1 MHRFFII
8 AIIAVFTAL
17 LLYTHE
23 LSAQQIPPG
32 SDTRIVVIS
41 DFNSS
46 YGSTDYPWHVDS
58 VIARIPGWNP
68 DLVLS
73 AGDLIAGQRLSLT
86 DQNMREMWDVF
97 SRRILLPLT
106 RNGVPFGFT
115 LGNHDASSFPA
126 YERDRRF
133 ARDFW
138 LDPAHDPL
146 LEFHDGSH
154 FPFYF
159 SFVHNDLFLVSW
171 YASSSVIGE
180 DQKNWLHDQ
189 LASRQARDA
198 SMRILVGHLP
208 VHAVAEGRNRRGENL
223 DNPDEL
229 MQLLQNL
236 GIDLYVCGHHHAFYP
251 AVKNGIRFIHAGA
264 VGDGPRP
271 LVGSTLE
278 PRKAFTIIDLEKR
291 GQEQGE
297 PMPSGLLRTEA
308 AGSEPTPYHIRRS
321 SFNPDDWSAISEDEL
336 PRYIRGVNG
345 HITRD
350 GLHPRSDYA
359 GVLSAFNT
367 RAVMPDALTG
377 EAGYSATFVN
387 GDLHI
392 AVNYEDFGSAVTGIS
407 LRMGTPA
414 ENGRVLA
421 RTTRAGAEGRLNIS
435 GSAYQAPGAVS
446 PGPLSQSGTLELTH
460 NPGIPDAEALAA
472 GLLYITLE
480 TVGSPN
486 GAVRAHLYPSGWS
499 CDASWF
505 GMQDVPHTEH
515 TGSGYDMA
523 WNRVHPLTAEPVF
536 YSVDVAADSVFTSVI
551 DRIPAGTGLRL
562 FINDQTPARLAKR
575 AGVTSEQLYF
585 RITATD
591 GAVHCSSPH
600 FQLNNP

>member
-1 MHRFFII
+1 MHRFFI
-8 AIIAVFTAL
+8 TAL
-17 LLYTHE
+17 LSALLFLTND
-23 LSAQQIPPG
+23 LLAQQIPPVSG
-32 SDTRIVVIS
+32 TRIVVIS

-46 YGSTDYPWHVDS
+46 YGSTDYPWHADS

-106 RNGVPFGFT
+106 SNGVPFGFT

-133 ARDFW
+133 ASDFW

-146 LEFHDGSH
+146 LDFHDRSH

-180 DQKNWLHDQ
+180 DQKYWLQEQ
-189 LASRQARDA
+189 LASQQAREA

-223 DNPDEL
+223 DNPVEL
-229 MQLLQNL
+229 MQLLEEL

-264 VGDGPRP
+264 IGDGPRP
-271 LVGSTLE
+271 LIGSTLE

-291 GQEQGE
+291 DPGQPLPAATNPEASGTE
-297 PMPSGLLRTEA
+297 PSQFL
-308 AGSEPTPYHIRRS
+308 IRRS
-321 SFNPDDWSAISEDEL
+321 SFNPEDWSAISEDEL

-350 GLHPRSDYA
+350 GLHPRPEYT

-367 RAVMPDALTG
+367 LAATPDALTG
-377 EAGYSATFVN
+377 EAGYRATFVN
-387 GDLHI
+387 GVLHV
-392 AVNYEDFGSAVTGIS
+392 AVNFEDFGSAVTGIS
-407 LRMGTPA
+407 LRMGSPA

-421 RTTRAGAEGRLNIS
+421 RTIRAGIEGHPNIS
-435 GSAYQAPGAVS
+435 GSGYRAPGAVS
-446 PGPLSQSGTLELTH
+446 TGAFQQSGSFELTH
-460 NPGIPDAEALAA
+460 TPGTADTEALAA

-486 GAVRAHLYPSGWS
+486 GALRAHLYPSEWS
-499 CDASWF
+499 CDA
-505 GMQDVPHTEH
+505 
-515 TGSGYDMA
+515 TGSGSQGVPNTEYTGSGFDLA
-523 WNRVHPLTAEPVF
+523 WNRAHPLTAEPVF
-536 YSVDVAADSVFTSVI
+536 YSVDVAADTAFTSLI

-562 FINDQTPARLAKR
+562 HISEQTPARLAAR
-575 AGVTSEQLYF
+575 YDTTAEQLFF
-585 RITATD
+585 RVTATD
-591 GAVHCSSPH
+591 GAIHCSSSP

>member
-1 MHRFFII
+1 MHRFI
-8 AIIAVFTAL
+8 FTAL
-17 LLYTHE
+17 LSALLFHNND
-23 LSAQQIPPG
+23 LLAQQIPPLSG
-32 SDTRIVVIS
+32 TRIVVIS

-46 YGSTDYPWHVDS
+46 YGSTDYSRHVDS

-86 DQNMREMWDVF
+86 DQNMLEMWDVF

-106 RNGVPFGFT
+106 SNGVPFGFT

-133 ARDFW
+133 ASDFW
-138 LDPAHDPL
+138 LDTAHDPL
-146 LEFHDGSH
+146 LDFHDRSH

-180 DQKNWLHDQ
+180 DQKNWLQDQ
-189 LASRQARDA
+189 LASQQARDA

-208 VHAVAEGRNRRGENL
+208 VHAVADGRNRRGENL
-223 DNPDEL
+223 DNPDGL
-229 MQLLQNL
+229 MQLLEEL

-264 VGDGPRP
+264 IGDGPRP
-271 LVGSTLE
+271 LIGSTLE
-278 PRKAFTIIDLEKR
+278 PRNAFTIIDLEKR
-291 GQEQGE
+291 DHSQSL
-297 PMPSGLLRTEA
+297 PSDLLRSDATGTEP
-308 AGSEPTPYHIRRS
+308 SRYLIRRS
-321 SFNPDDWSAISEDEL
+321 SFNPENWSAISEDEL

-350 GLHPRSDYA
+350 GLHPRSEYT

-367 RAVMPDALTG
+367 RATTPDALTG
-377 EAGYSATFVN
+377 EAGYRATFVN
-387 GDLHI
+387 GVLHVT
-392 AVNYEDFGSAVTGIS
+392 VNYDGFGSAVTGIS

-414 ENGRVLA
+414 ENGRILA
-421 RTTRAGAEGRLNIS
+421 RTIRAVVEGHPNIS
-435 GSAYQAPGAVS
+435 GSGYRATGAVS
-446 PGPLSQSGTLELTH
+446 SGPLQHSGTFELTH
-460 NPGIPDAEALAA
+460 TPGIADSEALAA
-472 GLLYITLE
+472 GLLYIALE

-499 CDASWF
+499 CDANGF
-505 GMQDVPHTEH
+505 GSQGAPIMEH
-515 TGSGYDMA
+515 TGSGFDLA

-536 YSVDVAADSVFTSVI
+536 YSVDVAADSAFTSFI

-562 FINDQTPARLAKR
+562 L
-575 AGVTSEQLYF
+575 
-585 RITATD
+585 
-591 GAVHCSSPH
+591 
-600 FQLNNP
+600 

>member
-1 MHRFFII
+1 MHRFII
-8 AIIAVFTAL
+8 TAL
-17 LLYTHE
+17 LSALLF
-23 LSAQQIPPG
+23 LSDDLLAQQIPPG
-32 SDTRIVVIS
+32 SGTRIVVIS

-46 YGSTDYPWHVDS
+46 YGSTGYPWHVDS

-68 DLVLS
+68 GLVLS

-86 DQNMREMWDVF
+86 DENMREMWDVF

-133 ARDFW
+133 SRDFW

-146 LEFHDGSH
+146 LDFHDRSH

-171 YASSSVIGE
+171 YASSSVIDE
-180 DQKNWLHDQ
+180 DQKSWLQGQ
-189 LASRQARDA
+189 LSSRQARDA

-229 MQLLQNL
+229 MQLLEEL

-271 LVGSTLE
+271 LIGSTLE

-291 GQEQGE
+291 EQEQQL
-297 PMPSGLLRTEA
+297 PDLLRPDA
-308 AGSEPTPYHIRRS
+308 AGSEPTPYLIRRS
-321 SFNPDDWSAISEDEL
+321 SFNPDDWSAIREDEL

-350 GLHPRSDYA
+350 GLHPRSEYA
-359 GVLSAFNT
+359 GVLSVFNT
-367 RAVMPDALTG
+367 RAVTPDVLTG

-392 AVNYEDFGSAVTGIS
+392 AVNYEDFRSAVTGIS

-421 RTTRAGAEGRLNIS
+421 RTIRADVEASPHFS
-435 GSAYQAPGAVS
+435 GCRAPDAGS
-446 PGPLSQSGTLELTH
+446 PGPLQHTGKLELTLALSTT
-460 NPGIPDAEALAA
+460 DTEALAA
-472 GLLYITLE
+472 GLLYISLE

-486 GAVRAHLYPSGWS
+486 GAMRSHLYPSRWS
-499 CDASWF
+499 CDTSGF
-505 GMQDVPHTEH
+505 GTQGVPRTEH
-515 TGSGYDMA
+515 TGEGYDLS
-523 WNRVHPLTAEPVF
+523 WNRAHPLTAEPVF
-536 YSVDVAADSVFTSVI
+536 YSVDVAADSAFTLLI

-562 FINDQTPARLAKR
+562 LISEQTRARLAAR
-575 AGVTSEQLYF
+575 AGAPAAQHFF

-591 GAVHCSSPH
+591 GATHCSSSP